1 MTDTEAFIRAHTAP
15 TFPPACPEIELY
27 LASEITPLWHATEEF
42 LAANNLPPPYW
53 AFPWVGGQGLARHI
67 LDNPDLVAGQRVLD
81 FAAGCG
87 IVAIAAAKA
96 GAAEVEAA
104 EIDDMAIAAIAL
116 NAAAN
121 GVSVGLSSE
130 NVLEME
136 ECPWNVIFAGDV
148 CYEKPMAEK
157 VFAWMR
163 RCSRAG
169 ARVMMADPGRA
180 YLPTTGL
187 MRIGQL
193 TVACSLELE
202 DRESR
207 DVGIYQI
214 VG

>member
-1 MTDTEAFIRAHTAP
+1 MSKERDFIRAHTAL

-42 LAANNLPPPYW
+42 LARNQLPPPYW
-53 AFPWVGGQGLARHI
+53 AFPWVGGQALARHI
-67 LDNPDLVAGQRVLD
+67 LDHPDLVAGLRVLD

-96 GAAEVEAA
+96 GAASVDAA
-104 EIDDMAIAAIAL
+104 EIDGMALAAIAL

-121 GVSVGLSSE
+121 GVTVGLSAE
-130 NVLEME
+130 NVLEKE
-136 ECPWNVIFAGDV
+136 DCPWDVIFAGDV

-169 ARVMMADPGRA
+169 AKVMMADPGRA

-187 MRIGQL
+187 MRLGQM